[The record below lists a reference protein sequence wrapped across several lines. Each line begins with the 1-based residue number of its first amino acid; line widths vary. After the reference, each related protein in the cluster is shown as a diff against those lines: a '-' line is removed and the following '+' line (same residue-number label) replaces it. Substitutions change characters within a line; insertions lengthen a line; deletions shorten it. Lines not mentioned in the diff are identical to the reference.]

1 MILDIDLQTHTRFSQ
16 ECGWVPP
23 ETLIRRAKRVG
34 LDGVAIT
41 DHNTM
46 DGIDPARLAADDG
59 FLIIPAEEIDTT
71 EGQIIGLF
79 LTEPIDP
86 WQPPAEVLNTIH
98 RQGGLALV
106 PHPFDNLRDGL
117 ETIESHVDRI
127 DAVEVLNSRCI
138 RDSYNDRARAFAEAN
153 GLPMTG
159 GSDAHFARELGRA
172 YTRVTVR
179 SFPDCDGSSP
189 CRGSMLAAV
198 RQAIV
203 DDDVKPAGGRGT
215 PAVHAGTKV
224 VKLLNRLRTT

>member
-98 RQGGLALV
+98 RQGGLALA

-117 ETIESHVDRI
+117 ETIASHADHI

-138 RDSYNDRARAFAEAN
+138 RDAYNARARTFAESHR
-153 GLPMTG
+153 LPMTG

-172 YTRVTVR
+172 YTRVAVR
-179 SFPDCDGSSP
+179 SPPDRDGSSQYHEP
-189 CRGSMLAAV
+189 MLGAV
-198 RQAIV
+198 RRAIE
-203 DDDVKPAGGRGT
+203 DGDIKPAGGRGT
-215 PAVHAGTKV
+215 LAVHAGTKM
-224 VKLLNRLRTT
+224 VKLLNRLRNA